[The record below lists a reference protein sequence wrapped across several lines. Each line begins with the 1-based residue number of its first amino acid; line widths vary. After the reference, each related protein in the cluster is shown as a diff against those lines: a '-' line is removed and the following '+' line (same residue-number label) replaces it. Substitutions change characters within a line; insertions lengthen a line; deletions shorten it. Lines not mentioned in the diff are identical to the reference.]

1 MSEEIKVMGEK
12 FLQMFCNE
20 PSQPANVTWFFI
32 ILLFTRGDIGL
43 FGHFED
49 FKYLFLDVLKKL
61 EIVPISPIITS
72 TVFTLRIISSNIQ
85 PRYRNARFCNMGMT

>member
-72 TVFTLRIISSNIQ
+72 IYVTDHFIQ
-85 PRYRNARFCNMGMT
+85 HPTQVSKCQVL

>member
-20 PSQPANVTWFFI
+20 PSLPANVTWFFI

-72 TVFTLRIISSNIQ
+72 IYVTDHFIQ
-85 PRYRNARFCNMGMT
+85 HPTQVSKCQVL